1 MSRRLPHG
9 GTSRPTYSRPGNG
22 YGRPVKPRPAAQ
34 WFVPDEH
41 RTDWF
46 GLLLEVAVATGEPEA
61 TNA

>member
-9 GTSRPTYSRPGNG
+9 GTSRPSHARPGNG
-22 YGRPVKPRPAAQ
+22 YGRPVKPRPSAD
-34 WFVPDEH
+34 WHVPDAH

-46 GLLLEVAVATGEPEA
+46 DLLLEVVVATGEPEA